1 MGWVV
6 KGGGGWWGVV
16 GGSIVFKMGNRF
28 WAPSAWLSPKNTG
41 KTDVDQR
48 SLRRRLNLARCE
60 THPPSPPRPLTPFP
74 LSSHVFEVLT
84 SFVTLKGRIS
94 FQSKQK
100 GKKHKHFPQKCH
112 PTCACHVDLCRQAR
126 LVPAQEKKNISLV
139 SNKLAVQSGQCVLF

>member
-6 KGGGGWWGVV
+6 KGGRGWGVV

-60 THPPSPPRPLTPFP
+60 THPPSPPVPSPPSPFP

-100 GKKHKHFPQKCH
+100 GKKHFPQKK
-112 PTCACHVDLCRQAR
+112 PPDLRRQAR
-126 LVPAQEKKNISLV
+126 LVPTQEKKKIYISLV
-139 SNKLAVQSGQCVLF
+139 SNKLAMQSGQCVLF